1 MGRNKFSEKEIK
13 AISKLLELKNKSN
26 RAKQK
31 EIRHELRTKYEFNIS
46 DFNVQGQAFG
56 AAELNE
62 ALKRRAII
70 ILDDATIANMLEK
83 RARDKARDAEL
94 QRQNAEPLSE
104 GADWEKALK
113 AWNDWEKT
121 QENEENA
128 GKSKEND

>member
-13 AISKLLELKNKSN
+13 AISRLLELKNKSN

-83 RARDKARDAEL
+83 RARDKTRDAEK
-94 QRQNAEPLSE
+94 QKQEAEPLSE
-104 GADWEKALK
+104 SADWEKALQ

-121 QENEENA
+121 QEKQKNDGTTEE
-128 GKSKEND
+128 KV

>member
-13 AISKLLELKNKSN
+13 AISRLLELKNKSN

-70 ILDDATIANMLEK
+70 ILDEATIANMLEK
-83 RARDKARDAEL
+83 RARDKARDAEM
-94 QRQNAEPLSE
+94 QKQEAEPISE
-104 GADWEKALK
+104 GADWEKALQ

-121 QENEENA
+121 QEKQKNDDKVEEK
-128 GKSKEND
+128 G